1 MSAPKLGYSIDEAA
15 QLSGVSSD
23 TIRKAIHSS
32 EGTAL
37 RAKKVGRKYLITHD
51 QLTAW
56 LSALPD
62 A

>member
-1 MSAPKLGYSIDEAA
+1 MTKLGYSVDEAA
-15 QLSGVSSD
+15 LLAGVSSA
-23 TIRKAIHSS
+23 TIRQAIHTLD
-32 EGTAL
+32 GTAL
-37 RAKKVGRKYLITHD
+37 RAKKVGRKYLITHE